1 MPVLREAL
9 IESQG
14 GKNTNTGPLADIF
27 VTGAFIG
34 VLKPAPTAINRTGVA
49 NVRLGQKRTFGELH
63 REVAALKIDRQAI
76 ERRYRLPLPRFI
88 WGMSDQSMSNFYVRG
103 VLANLIT
110 LVILLACLFIPAG
123 TLNYWQAWVFVAV
136 FEVSAQALGIYF
148 LVHDRQLVER
158 RMNIGP
164 AAEQRPAQ
172 KLISAFFILGFVG
185 FVVLPAFDHRF
196 GWSPVGPTESV
207 IANAMIVL
215 SFLLFFVVMKSN
227 SYAAST
233 IQVEE
238 GQPVVSTGP
247 YGYVRHPMYS
257 GALLLLGAMP
267 LALGS
272 WWSVL
277 LVVPFFPVLV
287 WRILDEES
295 FLRKNLPGYAEYM
308 QRVRYRL
315 VPRVW

>member
-1 MPVLREAL
+1 
-9 IESQG
+9 
-14 GKNTNTGPLADIF
+14 
-27 VTGAFIG
+27 
-34 VLKPAPTAINRTGVA
+34 
-49 NVRLGQKRTFGELH
+49 
-63 REVAALKIDRQAI
+63 
-76 ERRYRLPLPRFI
+76 
-88 WGMSDQSMSNFYVRG
+88 MSNLYLRG
-103 VLANLIT
+103 LLANLIT
-110 LVILLACLFIPAG
+110 LVILLVCLFIPAG
-123 TLNYWQAWVFVAV
+123 TLDYWQAWIFAAV
-136 FEVSAQALGIYF
+136 FEASAQALGIYF
-148 LVHDRQLVER
+148 LRHDRKLVER
-158 RMNIGP
+158 RMRIGP
-164 AAEQRPAQ
+164 LVEQRPVQ
-172 KLISAFFILGFVG
+172 KFISALFILGFVG

-196 GWSPVGPTESV
+196 GWSPVAPVVSV
-207 IANAMIVL
+207 IANAMIIL

-247 YGYVRHPMYS
+247 YAYVRHPMYS
-257 GALLLLGAMP
+257 GALLLLAAMP

-287 WRILDEES
+287 WRILDEEI
-295 FLRKNLPGYAEYM
+295 FLRQNLPGYDKYM

>member
-1 MPVLREAL
+1 
-9 IESQG
+9 
-14 GKNTNTGPLADIF
+14 
-27 VTGAFIG
+27 
-34 VLKPAPTAINRTGVA
+34 
-49 NVRLGQKRTFGELH
+49 
-63 REVAALKIDRQAI
+63 
-76 ERRYRLPLPRFI
+76 
-88 WGMSDQSMSNFYVRG
+88 MSNFYVRG

-110 LVILLACLFIPAG
+110 LAILLGCMFIPAG
-123 TLNYWQAWVFVAV
+123 TFNYWQAWVFAAV
-136 FEVSAQALGIYF
+136 FEVPVQALGIYF
-148 LVHDRQLVER
+148 LMYDRKLVER

-164 AAEQRPAQ
+164 MAEQRPSQ
-172 KLISAFFILGFVG
+172 KLISALFMLGFVG

-196 GWSPVGPTESV
+196 GWSPVAPVVSV
-207 IANAMIVL
+207 IVNATIVL
-215 SFLLFFVVMKSN
+215 SFRLFFVVMKSN

-247 YGYVRHPMYS
+247 YAYVRHPMYS
-257 GALLLLGAMP
+257 GALLLVAAMP

-287 WRILDEES
+287 WRILDEEI
-295 FLRKNLPGYAEYM
+295 FLRQSLPGYDEYM
-308 QRVRYRL
+308 QKVRYRL

>member
-1 MPVLREAL
+1 MA
-9 IESQG
+9 
-14 GKNTNTGPLADIF
+14 
-27 VTGAFIG
+27 
-34 VLKPAPTAINRTGVA
+34 
-49 NVRLGQKRTFGELH
+49 
-63 REVAALKIDRQAI
+63 
-76 ERRYRLPLPRFI
+76 
-88 WGMSDQSMSNFYVRG
+88 NFYVRG

-110 LVILLACLFIPAG
+110 LVILLACMFIPAG
-123 TLNYWQAWVFVAV
+123 TLNYWQAWVFAAV

-148 LVHDRQLVER
+148 LMHDRKLIER

-164 AAEQRPAQ
+164 MAERRPAQ
-172 KLISAFFILGFVG
+172 KLIATLFMLGFIGSVM
-185 FVVLPAFDHRF
+185 LPAIDHRF
-196 GWSPVGPTESV
+196 GWSPVAPVVSV
-207 IANAMIVL
+207 IANAMTVL

-247 YGYVRHPMYS
+247 YAYVRHPMYS
-257 GALLLLGAMP
+257 GALLLVAVMP

-272 WWSVL
+272 WWSAL

-287 WRILDEES
+287 WRILDEEF
-295 FLRKNLPGYAEYM
+295 FLRKSLPGYDEYM

>member
-1 MPVLREAL
+1 
-9 IESQG
+9 
-14 GKNTNTGPLADIF
+14 
-27 VTGAFIG
+27 
-34 VLKPAPTAINRTGVA
+34 
-49 NVRLGQKRTFGELH
+49 
-63 REVAALKIDRQAI
+63 
-76 ERRYRLPLPRFI
+76 
-88 WGMSDQSMSNFYVRG
+88 MSNVYVRG

-110 LVILLACLFIPAG
+110 LAILLACLFIPAG
-123 TLNYWQAWVFVAV
+123 TLNYWQAWAFVAV

-148 LVHDRQLVER
+148 LVHDRKLVER

-164 AAEQRPAQ
+164 LAEQRPNQ
-172 KLISAFFILGFVG
+172 KLISALFILGFVG
-185 FVVLPAFDHRF
+185 FMVLPAFDHRF
-196 GWSPVGPTESV
+196 GWSPVAPVVSV
-207 IANAMIVL
+207 IANAMIAL

-247 YGYVRHPMYS
+247 YAYVRHPMYS
-257 GALLLLGAMP
+257 GALLLLAVMP

-272 WWSVL
+272 WWSIL
-277 LVVPFFPVLV
+277 LVVPVFPVLV
-287 WRILDEES
+287 WRIVDEES
-295 FLRKNLPGYAEYM
+295 FLRENLPGYDEYM

>member
-1 MPVLREAL
+1 
-9 IESQG
+9 
-14 GKNTNTGPLADIF
+14 
-27 VTGAFIG
+27 
-34 VLKPAPTAINRTGVA
+34 
-49 NVRLGQKRTFGELH
+49 
-63 REVAALKIDRQAI
+63 
-76 ERRYRLPLPRFI
+76 
-88 WGMSDQSMSNFYVRG
+88 MSNFYVRG
-103 VLANLIT
+103 VLANLVT
-110 LVILLACLFIPAG
+110 LLILLACMFIPAG

-136 FEVSAQALGIYF
+136 FEVTTQALGIYF
-148 LVHDRQLVER
+148 LMHDRKLVER

-164 AAEQRPAQ
+164 MAERRPGQ
-172 KLISAFFILGFVG
+172 KLISALFMLGFIG
-185 FVVLPAFDHRF
+185 FVMLPAFDHRF
-196 GWSPVGPTESV
+196 GWSPVAPVVSV

-247 YGYVRHPMYS
+247 YAYVRHPMYS
-257 GALLLLGAMP
+257 GALLLVAVMP

-277 LVVPFFPVLV
+277 LVLPFFPVLV
-287 WRILDEES
+287 WRILDEET
-295 FLRKNLPGYAEYM
+295 FLRKSLPGYDEYI

-315 VPRVW
+315 VPWVW